1 MGKFRIGTKVNI
13 VRGNMKNLSGVITES
28 YDMTTT
34 YYRVK
39 IDDKE
44 ERVFSEHNLEFEDI
58 MDMPLSESYDYQMY
72 EGEMKN
78 MSDEL
83 KMLYERV
90 DMLKDEIDK
99 VERAIV
105 SIQNG
110 VPFTEAFNEE
120 VYLEAKQEQKQ
131 SYSALMRMIE
141 HLLKIKYCTNNR
153 NYDHWCGEI
162 ENHRKEVFKHTLCG
176 TDDEDKNLVK
186 YINSKIQKI
195 YEAGIKEYKKDAQKY
210 SDLID
215 ISRLIAKE
223 CPECPWDLE
232 QLMDDDIEDLLA
244 RLPDM
249 E

>member
-58 MDMPLSESYDYQMY
+58 MDMPLSESYDYQMH

-153 NYDHWCGEI
+153 NYDHWCGEV
-162 ENHRKEVFKHTLCG
+162 ENHRNRVSDYILWG
-176 TDDEDKNLVK
+176 TKKQDTNLKKYLENNIQDVYED
-186 YINSKIQKI
+186 
-195 YEAGIKEYKKDAQKY
+195 GIKEYKKNAQKY

-215 ISRLIAKE
+215 ISKLIAKE

>member
-13 VRGNMKNLSGVITES
+13 VKGNMKNLSGVITES

-78 MSDEL
+78 MSDKL

-120 VYLEAKQEQKQ
+120 IYLEAKQEQKQ
-131 SYSALMRMIE
+131 SYAALMRMIE

-153 NYDHWCGEI
+153 NYDHWCGEV

-223 CPECPWDLE
+223 CPWDLE
-232 QLMDDDIEDLLA
+232 QLMDDDIEDLLVK
-244 RLPDM
+244 LPEMD
-249 E
+249 